1 MCVGYIY
8 GDPRVAESI
17 ACTIDAYC
25 DSSVH
30 SPSQNGRCADS
41 VRACALSSV
50 YRTGIGAC
58 TRFADTF
65 ITLVSAMT
73 VAPRSCPKPPTA
85 PTIARTANPA
95 RVRYGRMAHA
105 PRNPRAPPPAARA
118 CRVPERCVCSRVLYE
133 NGNAR
138 QERTRADRR
147 RPATQP
153 HPTGNRTQSR
163 FHSVV
168 FEGARC
174 ECGRSAA
181 TSHSGALLWQTKL
194 DRAAGKYN

>member
-1 MCVGYIY
+1 VYERRVLRLVGAFS
-8 GDPRVAESI
+8 VAERP
-17 ACTIDAYC
+17 
-25 DSSVH
+25 V
-30 SPSQNGRCADS
+30 RCS

-50 YRTGIGAC
+50 YLTGIGAW

-65 ITLVSAMT
+65 VALVSAMT
-73 VAPRSCPKPPTA
+73 VAAPNHQLHRPSLVLPT
-85 PTIARTANPA
+85 P
-95 RVRYGRMAHA
+95 HA
-105 PRNPRAPPPAARA
+105 SATGDWRNPCAPPPAARA
-118 CRVPERCVCSRVLYE
+118 CRVPERCACSRVLYE

-147 RPATQP
+147 RPTTQP
-153 HPTGNRTQSR
+153 HPMGNGPKVASIRS
-163 FHSVV
+163 S